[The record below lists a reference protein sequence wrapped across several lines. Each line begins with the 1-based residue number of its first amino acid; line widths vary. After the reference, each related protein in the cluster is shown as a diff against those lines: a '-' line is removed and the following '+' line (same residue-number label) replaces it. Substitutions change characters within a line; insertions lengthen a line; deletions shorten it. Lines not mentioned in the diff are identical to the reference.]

1 MQMALTLDP
10 TTRDHLRRQVDEL
23 SHEFRHVL
31 SRDIVE
37 HAFQQ
42 SLDGL
47 RDARF
52 ADFVP
57 VLAHRFARERLERV
71 ARAATARSR

>member
-1 MQMALTLDP
+1 MALALDP
-10 TTRDHLRRQVDEL
+10 TTRDQLRRQVGEL
-23 SHEFRHVL
+23 SHEFSDVL

-37 HAFQQ
+37 HAFEQ

-47 RDARF
+47 SDARF

-57 VLAHRFARERLERV
+57 VLAHRFARERLGRV
-71 ARAATARSR
+71 ARAAVGPR